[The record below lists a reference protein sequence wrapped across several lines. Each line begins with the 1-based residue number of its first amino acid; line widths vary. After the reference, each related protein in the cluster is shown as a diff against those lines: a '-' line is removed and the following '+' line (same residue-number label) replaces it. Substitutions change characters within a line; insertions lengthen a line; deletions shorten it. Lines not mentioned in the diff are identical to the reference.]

1 MRPPQPK
8 VPDRP
13 GRSLLTGWLL
23 AALALAA
30 TLAWRP
36 LSMPDE
42 SRYLG
47 IAAAMWHSG
56 DWAVPRLDG
65 LPFFHKPPLF
75 YWLAALAYGLGGET
89 IWIGRL
95 ASWCGAVA
103 AAAALLWLLAPQAA
117 EADEDRPARWALAAL
132 VAQPLWWLG
141 AQFANMDM
149 LVAGC
154 ISVAIC
160 ALAVAARDD
169 TARGARW
176 IALLALGAGFLAKG
190 LIGVV
195 LPGAVIVVWLL
206 VVRRADRL
214 LRLLAW
220 PGWLL
225 LPGLVLPWLLAV
237 EQRHPGFLHYF
248 IVVQHFQ
255 RYTAHGFNNVMPFW
269 FYPAALLLL
278 MLPWSPLLAAAGVAR
293 WRAWRAERRAAPA
306 VAAAPG
312 LDALGWSWLGVIT
325 LFFSLPAS
333 KLVGYILPVVPAA
346 ALLIG
351 LWLARQ
357 RAAGGR
363 WRRVSTALLA
373 GGLMLCI
380 IATGAV
386 ARFDRRGNGD
396 LAAQLRPAWQP
407 GDRLL
412 YWQTLPYDLPLL
424 LAQSEP
430 VPVVLRWND
439 PAALGGDGWERE
451 LADAGRF
458 DPAAAARLLR
468 LPSDWP
474 ALRCAAPRTWVIS
487 RVADREA
494 VTRALGMAPQRQG
507 RQHDAT
513 LVVRPTDCPV
523 P

>member
-1 MRPPQPK
+1 MTVAAAPTTCPAWSGWR
-8 VPDRP
+8 
-13 GRSLLTGWLL
+13 LWLL

-47 IAAAMWHSG
+47 IAAAMWHGG

-75 YWLAALAYGLGGET
+75 YWLAALAYGVGGEA

-95 ASWCGAVA
+95 ASWCGAMA
-103 AAAALLWLLAPQAA
+103 AAAGLLWLLAAGTPEERADAA
-117 EADEDRPARWALAAL
+117 DAPVWVMAAL

-160 ALAVAARDD
+160 ALARAARED
-169 TARGARW
+169 TDRRARVV
-176 IALLALGAGFLAKG
+176 ALLALGAGFLAKG

-206 VVRRADRL
+206 WARRPDRL
-214 LRLLAW
+214 LRLLRW

-225 LPGLVLPWLLAV
+225 LPVLVLPWLLAV
-237 EQRHPGFLHYF
+237 ERQHPGFLHYF

-269 FYPAALLLL
+269 FYPVALLGL
-278 MLPWSPLLAAAGVAR
+278 MLPWSPLLVAAGVVRADAVTPGRPDRLDLAR
-293 WRAWRAERRAAPA
+293 
-306 VAAAPG
+306 
-312 LDALGWSWLGVIT
+312 LGWSWLGVIT

-333 KLVGYILPVVPAA
+333 KLVGYILPAVPAA

-351 LWLARQ
+351 RWLARR

-363 WRRVSTALLA
+363 WQTGATALLA
-373 GGLMLCI
+373 GGLVLCVV
-380 IATGAV
+380 ATGAA
-386 ARFDRRGNGD
+386 ARLDQRGNGD

-412 YWQTLPYDLPLL
+412 YWRTLPYDLSLL
-424 LAQSEP
+424 LGQHAP
-430 VPVVLRWND
+430 VPVVLDWDD

-451 LADAGRF
+451 MADAGRF
-458 DPAAAARLLR
+458 DPAAAAQVLKR
-468 LPSDWP
+468 PADWP

-494 VTRALGMAPQRQG
+494 TTRALGLAPQQQG
-507 RQHDAT
+507 RRHDAT
-513 LVVRPTDCPV
+513 LVVRPTDCPAR